1 MHPIVF
7 VSDPPLLNNISDTK
21 PCPLFPHTF
30 RLSMDFHYNEALI
43 LQPII
48 HGTIQSEFVVYW
60 VGFNLWSSCVNIA
73 SPPLCTSGLAE
84 FFFENLNRQLR

>member
-60 VGFNLWSSCVNIA
+60 VGFNLWSSCVNTQVLLSAHLVWRNSFLKI
-73 SPPLCTSGLAE
+73 
-84 FFFENLNRQLR
+84 